1 VFRKVTIYYLLTF
14 SNYDYFMRILL
25 NMVNPDILAVAYGL
39 GAACSWGTSDFS
51 GGFVTKTSSVFGVL
65 LVANMTAT
73 VLLAIC
79 ALWFGGPVPDITS
92 LIFGALAG
100 MVGFIGLAAF
110 YKGLANE
117 HMGMVASLA
126 AIISAALPVLFG
138 MLVEGLPSN
147 RQIVGFAAAFAAIWH
162 LSVSEKSHSIQWRQ
176 LGLPATA
183 GIAFGFAFIL
193 IDQAVEQ
200 SVFWPLLSAK
210 MMGTVVLII
219 LLLIF
224 RIGTMPHKHK
234 YPMMCLIG
242 FFDAA
247 GTTFYASAAQVGRLD
262 ISAVLASMHPAI
274 TAFLAW
280 VILREHLSRRQW
292 IGVVAALIALALIAS

>member
-1 VFRKVTIYYLLTF
+1 MA
-14 SNYDYFMRILL
+14 NQE
-25 NMVNPDILAVAYGL
+25 ILAVTYGL
-39 GAACSWGTSDFS
+39 ASASFWGTSDFS

-65 LVANMTAT
+65 LVANITGI

-79 ALWFGGPVPDITS
+79 ALWVGSSVPDIYS
-92 LIFGALAG
+92 FVFGASAG
-100 MVGFIGLAAF
+100 IAGLIGLAAF

-126 AIISAALPVLFG
+126 AVISAALPVIFG
-138 MLVEGLPSN
+138 MLMEGFPSN

-162 LSVSEKSHSIQWRQ
+162 LSVSEKSHTIRWRQ
-176 LGLPATA
+176 LSLPATA
-183 GIAFGFAFIL
+183 GIGFGFAFIL

-200 SVFWPLLSAK
+200 SVLWPLLASK
-210 MMGTVVLII
+210 MMGTIVLIT

-234 YPMMCLIG
+234 YPIVCLTG

-247 GTTFYASAAQVGRLD
+247 GTAFYASAAQVGRLD

-280 VILREHLSRRQW
+280 VILRERLSRRQW
-292 IGVVAALIALALIAS
+292 IGVIAALIALALIAT

>member
-1 VFRKVTIYYLLTF
+1 
-14 SNYDYFMRILL
+14 
-25 NMVNPDILAVAYGL
+25 MVNQDILAVAFGL
-39 GAACSWGTSDFS
+39 GAASSWGTSDFS
-51 GGFVTKTSSVFGVL
+51 GGFVTKTSSVFGVV

-73 VLLAIC
+73 VLLTIC
-79 ALWFGGPVPDITS
+79 ALWVGGPVPDITS
-92 LIFGALAG
+92 LILGALAG

-110 YKGLANE
+110 YKGLASE

-126 AIISAALPVLFG
+126 AVISAALPVLFG
-138 MLVEGLPSN
+138 MLMEGLPSS

-162 LSVSEKSHSIQWRQ
+162 LSVSEKSHSIRWRQ
-176 LGLPATA
+176 LSLPATA

-210 MMGTVVLII
+210 MMGTVVLIA

-224 RIGTMPHKHK
+224 RIGTMPPKHK
-234 YPMMCLIG
+234 YPMVCLTG

-247 GTTFYASAAQVGRLD
+247 GTTFYASAAQIGRLD

-280 VILREHLSRRQW
+280 VILRERLSRRQC
-292 IGVVAALIALALIAS
+292 IGVVAALIALALIAT

>member
-1 VFRKVTIYYLLTF
+1 MGIF
-14 SNYDYFMRILL
+14 L
-25 NMVNPDILAVAYGL
+25 NMVNPDILAVACGL
-39 GAACSWGTSDFS
+39 AAATSWGTSDFS

-65 LVANMTAT
+65 LVANITAT
-73 VLLAIC
+73 ALLTIC
-79 ALWFGGPVPDITS
+79 ALWVGGPVPDITS

-100 MVGFIGLAAF
+100 IAGFIGLAAF
-110 YKGLANE
+110 YKGLASE

-126 AIISAALPVLFG
+126 AVISAAIPVLFG
-138 MLVEGLPSN
+138 MLMEGLPSN
-147 RQIVGFAAAFAAIWH
+147 RQIVGFAAAFAAIWQ
-162 LSVSEKSHSIQWRQ
+162 LSVSEKSHSIRWRQ
-176 LGLPATA
+176 LSLPATA

-193 IDQAVEQ
+193 IDRAVEQ

-210 MMGTVVLII
+210 MTGTVVLII

-234 YPMMCLIG
+234 YPMMGLIG

-247 GTTFYASAAQVGRLD
+247 GTTFYALAAQVGRLD

-280 VILREHLSRRQW
+280 VILRERLSRRQC
-292 IGVVAALIALALIAS
+292 IGVVAALIAIALIAS

>member
-1 VFRKVTIYYLLTF
+1 MA
-14 SNYDYFMRILL
+14 NQ
-25 NMVNPDILAVAYGL
+25 DILAVAYGL
-39 GAACSWGTSDFS
+39 ASASFWGTSDFS

-65 LVANMTAT
+65 LVANIAGIGF
-73 VLLAIC
+73 LIIC
-79 ALWFGGPVPDITS
+79 ALWVGGPVPDITS
-92 LIFGALAG
+92 FIFGASAG
-100 MVGFIGLAAF
+100 IAGVIGLAAF

-138 MLVEGLPSN
+138 MLMEGFPSY
-147 RQIVGFAAAFAAIWH
+147 RQIAGFGAAFAALWY
-162 LSVSEKSHSIQWRQ
+162 LSVSEKSHTIQWRQ

-183 GIAFGFAFIL
+183 GIGFGFAFIL

-200 SVFWPLLSAK
+200 SVLWPLIASK
-210 MMGTVVLII
+210 TMGTIVLIA

-224 RIGTMPHKHK
+224 RIGTMPHMQK
-234 YPMMCLIG
+234 YPIVCLTG

-280 VILREHLSRRQW
+280 VILKERLSRRQW
-292 IGVVAALIALALIAS
+292 IGVITALIALALITT